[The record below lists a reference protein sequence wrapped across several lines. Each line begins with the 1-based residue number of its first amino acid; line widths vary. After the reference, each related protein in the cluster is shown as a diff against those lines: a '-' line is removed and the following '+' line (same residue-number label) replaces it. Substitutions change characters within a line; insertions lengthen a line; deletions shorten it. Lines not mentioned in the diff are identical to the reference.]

1 MIEIHPNL
9 YVGTQEDYELVVEA
23 HETWCVVH
31 AQAIPYHRLA
41 VTYSP
46 GGTVPGDHPERY
58 VARRGNR
65 LMLNLVDSR
74 DPADIPKEAIDAALV
89 FIHRCLSGGRP
100 VLIHCGFGISR
111 SATIGLLYLLVYTD
125 TLPTES
131 LATAEEA
138 YRRVYPSYRP
148 SLGMR
153 GFLEAHWEEYVRKG
167 MTTVEEMIS

>member
-46 GGTVPGDHPERY
+46 GGAVPGDHPERY

-74 DPADIPKEAIDAALV
+74 DPADIPKEAIDAA
-89 FIHRCLSGGRP
+89 P
-100 VLIHCGFGISR
+100 PISR
-111 SATIGLLYLLVYTD
+111 KRLSIRPWCSSIGA
-125 TLPTES
+125 S
-131 LATAEEA
+131 
-138 YRRVYPSYRP
+138 
-148 SLGMR
+148 R
-153 GFLEAHWEEYVRKG
+153 GVDR
-167 MTTVEEMIS
+167 S